1 MSEIKKYAYETLDCF
16 DELARPEIKNI
27 VFDKIW
33 KFVYNYVHKIIGKK
47 PDSELKQKL
56 EKVHLTLSPLFTKA
70 EISLG
75 IKEGEELGSPQIP
88 NVGEL
93 AKIRALT
100 AIDEKKA
107 FELVK
112 ELGL

>member
-16 DELARPEIKNI
+16 DELAKPEIKNI

-47 PDSELKQKL
+47 PDSELKEKL
-56 EKVHLTLSPLFTKA
+56 EKIHNTLNPLFVKA

-75 IKEGEELGSPQIP
+75 IKEGEKLGSPQIP

-100 AIDEKKA
+100 AKDEQKA
-107 FELVK
+107 LELVK